1 MFLLQEIQEITIVFF
16 VSGSRP
22 QANDCTRDSFARVAI
37 YETRCIIA
45 MAAVIFVSV
54 DNEAAAQDVRA
65 VSAKFN
71 HGVSKRAFD
80 VAMRVGFEIPE
91 ITHMSLTRINVAVI
105 FTIGIKM
112 RAHGFTSLRDVA
124 GFMDVESVAV
134 ILL

>member
-1 MFLLQEIQEITIVFF
+1 
-16 VSGSRP
+16 
-22 QANDCTRDSFARVAI
+22 
-37 YETRCIIA
+37 
-45 MAAVIFVSV
+45 MASVIFVSV